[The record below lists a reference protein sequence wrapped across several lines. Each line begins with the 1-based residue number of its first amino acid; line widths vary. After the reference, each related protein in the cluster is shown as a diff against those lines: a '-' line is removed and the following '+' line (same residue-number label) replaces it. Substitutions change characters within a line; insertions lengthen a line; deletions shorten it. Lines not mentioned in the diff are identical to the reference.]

1 MAGNINLVNVQVLT
15 NLVIAAELSG
25 LHLVPLTDK
34 QLIQAVNLVAVILA
48 QAVILKQTPEVVI
61 IQVEQSA
68 EQCVIN
74 QNHVAIQVP
83 PTGAPFIVL
92 VMEIA
97 VKTERFN
104 LVIQNA
110 AARDVLLQEEVL
122 QVVALQEEVLQ
133 VAALLEAVSLR
144 LPEVQPV
151 MYLIQLAL
159 QETAATLIKLHV
171 LPHVLVQMVAIVGMN
186 LTQQHH
192 AAIMS
197 PAQINYRTIQV
208 ELKPY
213 QQDAAA
219 CIVLRQEKHSK
230 SFSSRLKF
238 F

>member
-25 LHLVPLTDK
+25 QRLVPLTAQ
-34 QLIQAVNLVAVILA
+34 QLTQAVNLVAVILA

-97 VKTERFN
+97 VKMERFN

-110 AARDVLLQEEVL
+110 AARDVLLPVAAVRP
-122 QVVALQEEVLQ
+122 VVPE
-133 VAALLEAVSLR
+133 AALLVEADLQAEVHVLCRLR
-144 LPEVQPV
+144 LHLLVRLLVIVVLLMGDMVLQKCLSNIIVIVMGVEGEVGIILIPIRQV
-151 MYLIQLAL
+151 MTI
-159 QETAATLIKLHV
+159 IR
-171 LPHVLVQMVAIVGMN
+171 LV
-186 LTQQHH
+186 
-192 AAIMS
+192 
-197 PAQINYRTIQV
+197 
-208 ELKPY
+208 
-213 QQDAAA
+213 
-219 CIVLRQEKHSK
+219 
-230 SFSSRLKF
+230 
-238 F
+238 

>member
-1 MAGNINLVNVQVLT
+1 MGWEVLATENINHVNVQVLT
-15 NLVIAAELSG
+15 NLVIVAGLSG

-110 AARDVLLQEEVL
+110 AARDVLLPVA
-122 QVVALQEEVLQ
+122 VV
-133 VAALLEAVSLR
+133 R
-144 LPEVQPV
+144 PV
-151 MYLIQLAL
+151 VPDREILVKIQL
-159 QETAATLIKLHV
+159 K
-171 LPHVLVQMVAIVGMN
+171 
-186 LTQQHH
+186 
-192 AAIMS
+192 
-197 PAQINYRTIQV
+197 
-208 ELKPY
+208 LKPII
-213 QQDAAA
+213 QRVAFV
-219 CIVLRQEKHSK
+219 IL
-230 SFSSRLKF
+230 
-238 F
+238 

>member
-1 MAGNINLVNVQVLT
+1 MAEHLAAENINLVNVRVVT

-25 LHLVPLTDK
+25 QLLVPLTVK
-34 QLIQAVNLVAVILA
+34 PLTQAVNLVAVILA

-110 AARDVLLQEEVL
+110 AARDVLLPVAAVRP
-122 QVVALQEEVLQ
+122 VVPE
-133 VAALLEAVSLR
+133 AALLV
-144 LPEVQPV
+144 EV
-151 MYLIQLAL
+151 
-159 QETAATLIKLHV
+159 
-171 LPHVLVQMVAIVGMN
+171 VQIG
-186 LTQQHH
+186 
-192 AAIMS
+192 
-197 PAQINYRTIQV
+197 
-208 ELKPY
+208 K
-213 QQDAAA
+213 
-219 CIVLRQEKHSK
+219 
-230 SFSSRLKF
+230 
-238 F
+238 

>member
-1 MAGNINLVNVQVLT
+1 MPEIAREINSVISKVRPEEAVAEHLAAENINLVNVRVVT

-25 LHLVPLTDK
+25 QLLVPLTDK

-110 AARDVLLQEEVL
+110 AARDVLLPVAAVRP
-122 QVVALQEEVLQ
+122 VVPE
-133 VAALLEAVSLR
+133 AALLV
-144 LPEVQPV
+144 EV
-151 MYLIQLAL
+151 
-159 QETAATLIKLHV
+159 
-171 LPHVLVQMVAIVGMN
+171 VQIG
-186 LTQQHH
+186 
-192 AAIMS
+192 
-197 PAQINYRTIQV
+197 
-208 ELKPY
+208 K
-213 QQDAAA
+213 
-219 CIVLRQEKHSK
+219 
-230 SFSSRLKF
+230 
-238 F
+238 

>member
-1 MAGNINLVNVQVLT
+1 MSEHLAAGNINLVNVRAVT

-25 LHLVPLTDK
+25 QRLVPLTDK

-110 AARDVLLQEEVL
+110 AARDVLLP
-122 QVVALQEEVLQ
+122 
-133 VAALLEAVSLR
+133 VAAVR
-144 LPEVQPV
+144 PV
-151 MYLIQLAL
+151 VPDREILVKIQL
-159 QETAATLIKLHV
+159 K
-171 LPHVLVQMVAIVGMN
+171 
-186 LTQQHH
+186 
-192 AAIMS
+192 
-197 PAQINYRTIQV
+197 
-208 ELKPY
+208 LKPII
-213 QQDAAA
+213 QRVAFV
-219 CIVLRQEKHSK
+219 IL
-230 SFSSRLKF
+230 
-238 F
+238 

>member
-1 MAGNINLVNVQVLT
+1 MPEIAREINSVISKVRPEEAVAEHLAAENINLVNVRVVT

-25 LHLVPLTDK
+25 QLLVPLTVK
-34 QLIQAVNLVAVILA
+34 PLTQAVNLVAVILA

-110 AARDVLLQEEVL
+110 AARDVLLPVAAVRP
-122 QVVALQEEVLQ
+122 VVPE
-133 VAALLEAVSLR
+133 AALLV
-144 LPEVQPV
+144 EV
-151 MYLIQLAL
+151 
-159 QETAATLIKLHV
+159 
-171 LPHVLVQMVAIVGMN
+171 VQIG
-186 LTQQHH
+186 
-192 AAIMS
+192 
-197 PAQINYRTIQV
+197 
-208 ELKPY
+208 K
-213 QQDAAA
+213 
-219 CIVLRQEKHSK
+219 
-230 SFSSRLKF
+230 
-238 F
+238 